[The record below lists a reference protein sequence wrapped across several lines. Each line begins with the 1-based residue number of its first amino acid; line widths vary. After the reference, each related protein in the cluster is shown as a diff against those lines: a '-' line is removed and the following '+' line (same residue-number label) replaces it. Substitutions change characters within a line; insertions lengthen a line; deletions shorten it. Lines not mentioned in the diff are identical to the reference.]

1 MPELEPVLP
10 DHAVRILL
18 EETDPVRRA
27 RAHFVLGQRALAR
40 DSTLVARDHLAE
52 AIDLDP
58 TDERP
63 LTVLKTLQPL
73 EPKPS
78 GLASVFGFLRRS

>member
-1 MPELEPVLP
+1 MPDLESVRA
-10 DHAVRILL
+10 DQAVRILL

-27 RAHFVLGQRALAR
+27 RAHYVLSRRALER
-40 DSTLVARDHLAE
+40 DDEPSARDHLSE

-63 LTVLKTLQPL
+63 RVALKDLTRPEVSKR
-73 EPKPS
+73 
-78 GLASVFGFLRRS
+78 GLASVFRFLRGE

>member
-10 DHAVRILL
+10 DNAVRVLL

-40 DSTLVARDHLAE
+40 DHTLVARDHLSE
-52 AIDLDP
+52 AIELDP

-63 LTVLKTLQPL
+63 RTVLKTLEPL
-73 EPKPS
+73 EPRPR
-78 GLASVFGFLRRS
+78 GLASMFSFLRRS